1 MEEQALCR
9 KIAHGS
15 QRALEEAIR
24 RYSAYVVTVIHNR
37 SRGCLSPEDE
47 EELASDTFFALW
59 NHAGD
64 IHGGSLRAWL
74 GAVARNATVSRLRSL
89 SPTVPLEED
98 IEDVAAPGEE
108 GRALWEAVQALP
120 GKYRAVLHLFY
131 YEDLSAEEIGRLLG
145 EKSATVRTRLTRAR
159 RLLKQRLEEDG
170 L

>member
-1 MEEQALCR
+1 MNCA
-9 KIAHGS
+9 KKYWA
-15 QRALEEAIR
+15 
-24 RYSAYVVTVIHNR
+24 SAWVRH
-37 SRGCLSPEDE
+37 
-47 EELASDTFFALW
+47 
-59 NHAGD
+59 
-64 IHGGSLRAWL
+64 
-74 GAVARNATVSRLRSL
+74 
-89 SPTVPLEED
+89 TVPLEED
-98 IEDVAAPGEE
+98 MEDVAAPGEE